1 MIINVARLLARSPLN
16 ERVLLSALPHMM
28 ACMPRHLE
36 HEGLQESGVGLL
48 GNLAGGGAESP
59 LALMRYGCLHHVV
72 QCLQQ
77 HADHAVSSNAMRI
90 AACEM

>member
-16 ERVLLSALPHMM
+16 ERALLSALPHMM

-48 GNLAGGGAESP
+48 GTFRGRRRREPARAD
-59 LALMRYGCLHHVV
+59 ALWLPAPCGPMP
-72 QCLQQ
+72 
-77 HADHAVSSNAMRI
+77 
-90 AACEM
+90 AATR